1 MLHPTPTAET
11 LPKTVS
17 KSLFYFNVI
26 YLYVINSASSYI
38 FFKFSSENLMIY
50 LSVFAKWGFE
60 KSRIGQVFF
69 RVFRGL
75 CPRWD
80 GTRDRANAGWKNFML
95 DCALHKFY
103 LKHTPCWAVLGR
115 LRAELGHL
123 RAELGHL
130 RAELG
135 CLRIKLGAI

>member
-60 KSRIGQVFF
+60 KSRIGQVFSGCF
-69 RVFRGL
+69 GDYAQDGMGPGIEQTLAGRIL
-75 CPRWD
+75 CWTVPY
-80 GTRDRANAGWKNFML
+80 TSS
-95 DCALHKFY
+95 
-103 LKHTPCWAVLGR
+103 T
-115 LRAELGHL
+115 
-123 RAELGHL
+123 
-130 RAELG
+130 
-135 CLRIKLGAI
+135 